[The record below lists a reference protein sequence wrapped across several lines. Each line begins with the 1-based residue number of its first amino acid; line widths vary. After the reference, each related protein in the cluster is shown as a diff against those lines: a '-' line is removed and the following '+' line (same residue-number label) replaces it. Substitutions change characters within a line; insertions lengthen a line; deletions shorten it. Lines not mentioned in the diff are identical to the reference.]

1 MGFELAIC
9 IHGSHIELIKVS
21 FMMIDA
27 FYSPRYRVAYGR
39 GHCWFPALINM
50 YRRKDVIQ

>member
-9 IHGSHIELIKVS
+9 IHGSYIELIKIS

-50 YRRKDVIQ
+50 YGGGM